1 MWFLWALSWVA
12 SIIQIVLLTLS
23 VATGLFYLAE
33 LVEEYA
39 STACRVIRYMIYGTL
54 LVYIGLLLFEDMSY
68 SLIICGI
75 IQQVLHF
82 MLLSSFPFFSFSSP
96 TFVGTCVMLGVN
108 HYLVFSYFR
117 DVWHPFSEVLAVFT
131 VCLWLVP
138 FAFFVSLSA
147 NDNTLPSVNPES
159 RNLLVGDKTD
169 LLDSYFSAKNKRVGL
184 LSALKG
190 AQEWVGLSF
199 KNKKTY

>member
-1 MWFLWALSWVA
+1 MWFLWALSWAA

-39 STACRVIRYMIYGTL
+39 STACRVIRYMIY
-54 LVYIGLLLFEDMSY
+54 
-68 SLIICGI
+68 
-75 IQQVLHF
+75 
-82 MLLSSFPFFSFSSP
+82 
-96 TFVGTCVMLGVN
+96 
-108 HYLVFSYFR
+108 
-117 DVWHPFSEVLAVFT
+117 VLAVFT